1 MNDIIWTPIAWEDF
15 SSLVASHE
23 TKSIKQVFKLIT
35 DIQRNGVDKGIGKP
49 EPLKYEMAGY
59 WSREITGKD
68 RLVYRVDDEGVLHII
83 QCKTHYHK
91 GK

>member
-1 MNDIIWTPIAWEDF
+1 M
-15 SSLVASHE
+15 
-23 TKSIKQVFKLIT
+23 K

-49 EPLKYEMAGY
+49 EPLKYEMLGY

-68 RLVYRVDDEGVLHII
+68 RLVYRIDDNGVLHIV
-83 QCKTHYHK
+83 QYKTHYHK

>member
-1 MNDIIWTPIAWEDF
+1 MNDIVWTPLAWNDF
-15 SSLVASHE
+15 SSLLENHE
-23 TKSIKQVFKLIT
+23 TKNIKQVLKLIK
-35 DIQRNGVDKGIGKP
+35 DIQRNGESNGIGKP
-49 EPLKYEMAGY
+49 EPLKHEMTGY

-68 RLVYRVDDEGVLHII
+68 RLVYRIDDEGVLHIV